1 MCGIAGYFG
10 TEPPPPARIE
20 QTLRLMRRRG
30 PDFAASSC
38 FSTSEDRHAVL
49 LHTRLSIIDLDQRAN
64 QPFRVGSQVMIYN
77 GELYNY
83 VELRRELEALGQR
96 FQTQSDTEVLLKTL
110 VEFGPQGLDRCEG
123 MWAFALFNEADGSLT
138 LCRDRFGEKPLYL
151 FRTAAGLLFASEI
164 KFMAALRGRPFD
176 VNQAHLYRYLVNGYK
191 SLYKVRNTFFQGVSE
206 LPPGTVLRVG
216 HGSRATSSRYWKPSF
231 VPDDALTYSDAVEAV
246 REGLVGSVKLRLRA
260 DVPLAFCMS
269 GGVDSNALISTAKRV
284 CGYDVHGFTVMSDDA
299 RYEEREQIETAV
311 RELGVR
317 HTAIPITADRFRE
330 NMVELVRQHDA
341 PVYTISYYIHWLLMS
356 EVARAGYRIA
366 ISGTGADELFTG
378 YYDHHNLYLYEMR
391 NQPEFEAALA
401 AWSKHIAPLVRN
413 PYLQNPRLYFEN
425 PGLRDHIYL
434 DAANFAGFLR
444 QDWQEAFTERD
455 YTPSLLRN
463 RMLNELF
470 HEAVPV
476 ILHEDD
482 LNAMYFSIE
491 NRSPFLDRQLFE
503 LSCRIPTRFLIRD
516 GYAKI
521 VLRDAMRGIV
531 PDAILDNRRKVG
543 FNAPVT
549 SFLKIDQPDVRD
561 YLLAPSPIFDHVRR
575 DKIAELLGATGGSS
589 GPPVPPDAAPGQR
602 RELPNS
608 QSKFLFYFLNAKVF
622 LEEFG
627 SRHDA

>member
-10 TEPPPPARIE
+10 TEPPPPERVE
-20 QTLRLMRRRG
+20 RCLRLMHRRG
-30 PDFAASSC
+30 PDSAASYR
-38 FSTSEDRHAVL
+38 FTGSTGRQAVL
-49 LHTRLSIIDLDQRAN
+49 LHSRLSIIDLEERAN
-64 QPFRVGSQVMIYN
+64 QPFRLGSQVLVYN

-83 VELRRELEALGQR
+83 VELRRQLETLRHQFR
-96 FQTQSDTEVLLKTL
+96 TESDTEVLSRMLL
-110 VEFGPQGLDRCEG
+110 QFGTDGLDRCEG
-123 MWAFALFNEADGSLT
+123 MWAFAVLNETDGSLT

-151 FRTAAGLLFASEI
+151 FRDAAGLFFGSEI
-164 KFMAALRGRPFD
+164 KFLAALRGKPFA
-176 VNQAHLYRYLVNGYK
+176 VNDEHLYRYLVNGYK
-191 SLYKVRNTFFQGVSE
+191 SLYKVRDTFFRGVSE
-206 LPPGTVLRVG
+206 LPPATTLRVDSEG
-216 HGSRATSSRYWKPSF
+216 RETSSRYWTPSF
-231 VPDDALTYSDAVEAV
+231 MPSDSLTYGDAVEAV
-246 REGLVGSVKLRLRA
+246 REGLVRSVKLRLRS

-269 GGVDSNALISTAKRV
+269 GGVDSNALISTAKRL

-299 RYEEREQIETAV
+299 RYEERAEIEAAV

-317 HTAIPITADRFRE
+317 HTPIPITADRFRE

-341 PVYTISYYIHWLLMS
+341 PVFTISYYIHWLLMS
-356 EVARAGYRIA
+356 AVARAGYRIA

-391 NQPEFEAALA
+391 DQPEFEPAMA
-401 AWSKHIAPLVRN
+401 AWKQYMAPLVRN

-425 PGLRDHIYL
+425 AGVRDHIYL
-434 DAANFAGFLR
+434 DAKNFAGYLQR
-444 QDWQEAFTERD
+444 DWHEAFTETG
-455 YTPSLLRN
+455 YTASLLRN

-531 PDAILDNRRKVG
+531 PDAVLDNRRKVG

-549 SFLKIDQPDVRD
+549 SFLKIEQPDVRD

-575 DKIAELLGATGGSS
+575 DRIEQLLSRT
-589 GPPVPPDAAPGQR
+589 
-602 RELPNS
+602 ELPNS

>member
-10 TEPPPPARIE
+10 REPPPAERVE
-20 QTLRLMRRRG
+20 RCLQLMHRRG
-30 PDFAASSC
+30 PDAVASYR
-38 FSTSEDRHAVL
+38 FTTATGRQAVL
-49 LHTRLSIIDLDQRAN
+49 LHARLSIIDLDERAN
-64 QPFRVGSQVMIYN
+64 QPFRIGSHVLTYN

-83 VELRRELEALGQR
+83 VEVRRDLAAAGQK
-96 FQTQSDTEVLLKTL
+96 FQTESDTEVLLRTL
-110 VEFGPQGLDRCEG
+110 VQSGTAGLDRCEG
-123 MWAFALFNEADGSLT
+123 MWAFGLVDEADGSLL

-151 FRTAAGLLFASEI
+151 FRDASGLYFGSEI
-164 KFMAALRGRPFD
+164 KFLAALRGRPFD
-176 VNQAHLYRYLVNGYK
+176 VNEGQLYRYLVNGYK
-191 SLYKVRNTFFQGVSE
+191 SLYKGRETFFRGVSE
-206 LPPGTVLRVG
+206 LPPATVLRVDAEG
-216 HGSRATSSRYWKPSF
+216 RETSERYWRPAFTS
-231 VPDDALTYSDAVEAV
+231 DDSLTYAGAVDAV
-246 REGLVGSVKLRLRA
+246 REGLVRSVKLRLRS

-269 GGVDSNALISTAKRV
+269 GGVDSNSLISTAKRL

-299 RYEEREQIETAV
+299 RYEEKTEIEAAV

-317 HTAIPITADRFRE
+317 HTPIPITADRFRE

-356 EVARAGYRIA
+356 AVARAGYRIA

-391 NQPEFEAALA
+391 DQPEFEPALA
-401 AWSKHIAPLVRN
+401 AWNQHMGPLVRN
-413 PYLQNPRLYFEN
+413 PYLRNPRLYFEN
-425 PGLRDHIYL
+425 AGIRDHIYL
-434 DAANFAGFLR
+434 DAKNFAAYLVR
-444 QDWQEAFTERD
+444 DWHEAFAESA
-455 YTPSLLRN
+455 YVPSLLRN

-470 HEAVPV
+470 HESVPV

-491 NRSPFLDRQLFE
+491 NRSPFLDRE
-503 LSCRIPTRFLIRD
+503 LCELAYRIPTRFLIRD
-516 GYAKI
+516 GYAKA

-531 PDAILDNRRKVG
+531 PDAVLNNRRKVG

-549 SFLKIDQPDVRD
+549 SFLQIDQADVCD
-561 YLLAPSPIFDHVRR
+561 YLLAASPIFDHVRR
-575 DKIAELLGATGGSS
+575 DKIEKLLEDGRNKT
-589 GPPVPPDAAPGQR
+589 
-602 RELPNS
+602 LPNS